1 MPSTIQ
7 LSIVVPVFNEVESL
21 PFLYEQVAAAVAP
34 MKISWEL
41 ILVDDF
47 STDGSHEVML
57 DLRKR
62 DPHLRIVRFSRNYGQ
77 TSGLAAGFDVS
88 RGEVVVTMDGDLQN
102 DPADIPSLMEKI
114 AEGFD
119 VVAGWRKSRQ
129 DGFVLRRL
137 PSLCA
142 NRLIGFVTGVKIHDT
157 GCTLKAFRR
166 DVVKRLPIY
175 AEQHRFLPVMS
186 AGSGAN
192 VTEIVVNHR
201 PRVFGESKYGIGRAW
216 RVLLDLMAIKLIVQF
231 SQRPL
236 RYFGVLSLFFM
247 VVGAVFASAG
257 FIRVASPE
265 SEITEH
271 WEINSWTNIVV
282 SISALIWM
290 LMVFFALLGLLA
302 ELVVHASGMHK
313 RSALTRILNEQN

>member
-1 MPSTIQ
+1 MPSPIQ
-7 LSIVVPVFNEVESL
+7 LSIVVPVFNEAESL
-21 PFLYEQVAAAVAP
+21 PILHQQIQDAVVP
-34 MKISWEL
+34 MGITWEL
-41 ILVDDF
+41 ILVDDH
-47 STDGSHEVML
+47 STDDSHAIML
-57 DLRKR
+57 DLRR
-62 DPHLRIVRFSRNYGQ
+62 NDPHLRIVRFSHNYGQ
-77 TSGLAAGFDVS
+77 TAGLAAGFDVS

-102 DPADIPSLMEKI
+102 DPADIPAMMQKMD
-114 AEGFD
+114 EGYD

-137 PSLCA
+137 PSIMA

-157 GCTLKAFRR
+157 GCTLKSFRR

-186 AGSGAN
+186 AGSGAR
-192 VTEIVVNHR
+192 VTELVVNHR
-201 PRVFGESKYGIGRAW
+201 PRIYGKSKYGIGRAL

-236 RYFGVLSLFFM
+236 RYFGVLSLSFM
-247 VVGAVFASAG
+247 AAGAIFACAGLWSLGSAG
-257 FIRVASPE
+257 TNLDE
-265 SEITEH
+265 N
-271 WEINSWTNIVV
+271 WERNSWLNIVV

-302 ELVVHASGMHK
+302 ELVIHASGMHK